1 VTARD
6 GRPTHAKRRATVTW
20 LRATSREL
28 AGAEAALGLAA
39 IGWALSSDTLAL
51 FGCLG
56 ALAILTLHLWQRY
69 CLDGISYVRRL
80 DQSRARFGELV
91 GLSIEIVNDKILP
104 LSYLE
109 VDDEVPLGLEID
121 GGVVVTGRGRSATL
135 VQILPLLPYQR
146 VRRRLF
152 IHCDRRGEHHI
163 GPATLSSGDPIGR
176 RVRSVQLPD
185 EQRLLVYPKILALH
199 APGLAS
205 RLLVGD
211 KRAPAEIVAD
221 PSRTVGVRPYQAGDP
236 LRHVDWRASA
246 RSTGLLVRHFE
257 PTVNP
262 RIAVFLDVRVPQ
274 FLSWRPEPDELEF
287 AVAVAASLVSALV
300 DAGIAVGLYANGTS
314 AGAPVAHDPSSAS
327 TALAPM
333 LESLARLIPYGPLF
347 VSGVLEEIGRSLPRQ
362 TSIVVLA
369 ADFAEPTLAALAD
382 LRRRHAVSA
391 LHIVTGA
398 GNPPPRASV
407 DTLGSIAY
415 ADDWHDHDTL
425 DVSL

>member
-1 VTARD
+1 MTTRQAVA
-6 GRPTHAKRRATVTW
+6 TW

-56 ALAILTLHLWQRY
+56 ALAILALHLWQRY
-69 CLDGISYVRRL
+69 CLDGVSYVRRL
-80 DQSRARFGELV
+80 EQSRASFGEQV

-109 VDDEVPLGLEID
+109 IDDEVPLGLAID
-121 GGVVVTGRGRSATL
+121 GGVVVAGRGRSATL
-135 VQILPLLPYQR
+135 VQVLPLLPYQR
-146 VRRRLF
+146 VRRRLVV
-152 IHCDRRGEHHI
+152 HCDRRGEHHV

-176 RVRSVQLPD
+176 RVRSLQLAD
-185 EQRLLVYPKILALH
+185 EQRLLVYPKILALQP
-199 APGLAS
+199 PGLAS

-211 KRAPAEIVAD
+211 ERTRREIVAD

-246 RSTGLLVRHFE
+246 RSTGLLVRRFE
-257 PTVNP
+257 PTVDP
-262 RIAVFLDVRVPQ
+262 RVALFLDVRVPQ

-287 AVAVAASLVSALV
+287 TISVAASLVSAL
-300 DAGIAVGLYANGTS
+300 AATGIAVGLYANGTS

-327 TALAPM
+327 FALAQM
-333 LESLARLIPYGPLF
+333 LESLARLVPYGPMF

-369 ADFAEPTLAALAD
+369 ADFAEPTCAAVAD

-391 LHIVTGA
+391 LHILTGA
-398 GNPPPRASV
+398 GSPPPRDGV
-407 DTLGSIAY
+407 DALASIAY
-415 ADDWHDHDTL
+415 TDDWHDHDTL
-425 DVSL
+425 DVAL